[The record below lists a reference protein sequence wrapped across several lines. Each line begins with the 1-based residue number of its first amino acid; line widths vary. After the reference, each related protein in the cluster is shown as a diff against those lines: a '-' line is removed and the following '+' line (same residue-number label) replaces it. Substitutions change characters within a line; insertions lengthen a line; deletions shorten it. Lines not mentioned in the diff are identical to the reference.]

1 MARGYSVSYE
11 GDADTGY
18 LIINTIHEDDEP
30 TPSRRRNDPPAEPQ
44 TPGEEIPEDEVPL
57 GSGEDTPED
66 PGISEETS
74 EEPGEDYEAG
84 YEETEELDE
93 EDIPLTPFT
102 GDDRHTAAWGFL
114 SILSLAGILLLGRR
128 RKEE

>member
-1 MARGYSVSYE
+1 M
-11 GDADTGY
+11 
-18 LIINTIHEDDEP
+18 
-30 TPSRRRNDPPAEPQ
+30 
-44 TPGEEIPEDEVPL
+44 PL
-57 GSGEDTPED
+57 DSGEDKPED

-93 EDIPLTPFT
+93 EDIPFTPFT